1 MKIVEKDSTIA
12 KATAAKPGVS
22 SAINSKKCFNP
33 GIYLN
38 NFSFALLKDVPYP
51 KFERIY
57 SGKLCRTK
65 NIYPKLTDIPSAT
78 QQLEKI
84 TKLRMQT
91 AGDYRHEIFSRAQ
104 FSLSF

>member
-1 MKIVEKDSTIA
+1 MKIVEKDSNNCKGYGCKTGGFFCY
-12 KATAAKPGVS
+12 KL
-22 SAINSKKCFNP
+22 KKCFNP